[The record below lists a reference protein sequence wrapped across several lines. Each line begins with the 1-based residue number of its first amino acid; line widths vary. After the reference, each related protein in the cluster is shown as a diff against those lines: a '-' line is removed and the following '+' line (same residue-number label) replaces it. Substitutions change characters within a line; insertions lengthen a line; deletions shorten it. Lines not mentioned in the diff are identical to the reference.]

1 MGTTCTLRRASQA
14 DITRLLASPD
24 DVAEFLYGDDQG
36 APPVEV
42 VRLPGL
48 AGFLMRFFPITITQ
62 TVQTPPHRPQDA
74 PDPPQHRED
83 YTDLDKA
90 WHGLHFLFTGT
101 AWEGPE
107 PACYLVKGGED
118 IGDEDAGAA
127 RALDP
132 PRVQHFARFLD
143 SLSREEL
150 TRRYDPPR
158 MVELEIYP
166 EVIWTRPHERQ
177 ENLDYLLENF
187 EILRRFVRSVAE
199 RGDGLIVSVH

>member
-1 MGTTCTLRRASQA
+1 MGTICTLRRASHA
-14 DITRLLASPD
+14 DLTRLLASPH
-24 DVAEFLYGDDQG
+24 DVAEFLYGDDEG

-48 AGFLMRFFPITITQ
+48 AGFLMRFLPITITQ
-62 TVQTPPHRPQDA
+62 TAATPPGRPTGA
-74 PDPPQHRED
+74 PDPDQHRED
-83 YTDLDKA
+83 TDLDKA

-101 AWEGPE
+101 AWEGTE
-107 PACYLVKGGED
+107 PACYLVKGGDD

-132 PRVQHFARFLD
+132 PRVREFAAFLD
-143 SLSREEL
+143 SLSREAL
-150 TRRYDPPR
+150 TRHYDPPR

-166 EVIWTRPHERQ
+166 EVIWTRSQDRQ
-177 ENLDYLLENF
+177 ENLDYVLETF

>member
-1 MGTTCTLRRASQA
+1 MGTTCTLRRATQT
-14 DITRLLASPD
+14 DINRLQASPEE
-24 DVAEFLYGDDQG
+24 VAEFLYGDELG

-48 AGFLMRFFPITITQ
+48 AGFLMRFLPITITQ
-62 TVQTPPHRPQDA
+62 NAQAPPGPAVDA
-74 PDPPQHRED
+74 PDPGQRRQD
-83 YTDLDKA
+83 DTDLDKA

-101 AWEGPE
+101 AWEGTE
-107 PACYLVKGGED
+107 PACYLVAGGDD
-118 IGDEDAGAA
+118 IGDDDAGSA

-132 PRVQHFARFLD
+132 ARVRRFAEFLEG
-143 SLSREEL
+143 LSREEL

-166 EVIWTRPHERQ
+166 EEIWTRSPDDGT
-177 ENLDYLLENF
+177 NLDYLLENF
-187 EILRRFVRSVAE
+187 EILRAFVQSTAK